1 MKKTLGLALV
11 IAGSTLACSAYAE
24 SSGQTVGA
32 SQSATSQSSI
42 QANFSADPR
51 LGDQVDKICFPST
64 ANRFAVT
71 GEDTV
76 ILRVSAKDHYIL
88 ETRAGC
94 RSLERARQVSIKEAG
109 CTRKGDKL
117 YVSEDL
123 FPRQGLMNRENDRT
137 TRKSLLNSENKL
149 RSNACRIEAIYE
161 WNPETVQQDASLSKT
176 SQDG

>member
-1 MKKTLGLALV
+1 MKIKSGLALV
-11 IAGSTLACSAYAE
+11 LAGSTLAFCAHADPSVEKASDA
-24 SSGQTVGA
+24 SSMKN
-32 SQSATSQSSI
+32 QSSI

-51 LGDQVDKICFPST
+51 LGEQVDKICFPST
-64 ANRFAVT
+64 VNRFAVS

-94 RSLERARQVSIKEAG
+94 RSLERARQVAIKKAG

-123 FPRQGLMNRENDRT
+123 FPRQGLMNREHGWT
-137 TRKSLLNSENKL
+137 TRKSLLNSENKF